1 MIGVTW
7 LTKTNPGGGGGGGGG
22 GVSSPPA
29 CVWPACDCGPGL
41 SELARPDWSG
51 LEWSGVLPPVCVERG
66 EGRGDLSSV
75 SHSVRD
81 TLGVQVR
88 EVREVRELREVM
100 EVAESV

>member
-1 MIGVTW
+1 M
-7 LTKTNPGGGGGGGGG
+7 
-22 GVSSPPA
+22 
-29 CVWPACDCGPGL
+29 
-41 SELARPDWSG
+41 
-51 LEWSGVLPPVCVERG
+51 EWSGVLPPVCVERG

-88 EVREVRELREVM
+88 EVREVREVM